1 MNSNRYVHPHT
12 GFVGK
17 LLGGIAN
24 SRLLLSA
31 RRRLMSVLPFLKLQS
46 DVRDVVYLTWLVKAE
61 AVKHLVPPGTTL
73 WQRSGLT
80 PFTILTYAHGHF
92 GPAGIGGLR
101 AVFPSPL
108 QSNWRLY
115 LEPLPQARPGQR
127 TVLFIKNI
135 MNSTLYAIGTR
146 LFSDA
151 LPTHLPLRFSHARH
165 GGLHVTHIAGG
176 QGSAPDLRCTVESA
190 ASKELPAAFQ
200 AVFSGW
206 DEAIDFLCLQ
216 DAAVAEVDGIDR
228 LAFAEIDLPIDT
240 QAVRSLALV
249 ADSLSCPFVSALGP
263 TSPPLCFAVDN
274 VPFKVIS
281 ERLL

>member
-1 MNSNRYVHPHT
+1 MNDNRYLHPRP
-12 GFVGK
+12 GLVGR
-17 LLGGIAN
+17 LLGAIAN
-24 SRLLLSA
+24 SRLLLGG

-46 DVRDVVYLTWLVKAE
+46 DVRDVVYLTWLVNAD
-61 AVKHLVPPGTTL
+61 AVKHLVPPGVTL
-73 WQRSGLT
+73 WQRHGFT

-92 GPAGIGGLR
+92 GPAGIGALR
-101 AVFPSPL
+101 SVFPSPL

-127 TVLFIKNI
+127 VALFIKNI
-135 MNSTLYAIGTR
+135 MSSTLYAIGTR

-165 GGLHVTHIAGG
+165 GDLHVTHIAGG

-190 ASKELPAAFQ
+190 ASKELPPSFQ
-200 AVFSGW
+200 PVFSGW
-206 DEAIDFLCLQ
+206 SEAVEFLCLQ
-216 DAAVAEVDGIDR
+216 DAAVAAVDGIGR
-228 LAFAEIDLPIDT
+228 LAFAEIELPIDMR
-240 QAVRSLALV
+240 AVRPLMLVPDSLA
-249 ADSLSCPFVSALGP
+249 CPFVDALGA
-263 TSPPLCFAVDN
+263 TQPPLCFAVDN